1 MLCSE
6 SNWISCVK
14 EQPTPRAETI
24 ASMKIRF
31 NFWYV
36 LASNFIHIVVG
47 VHAFCYCIHVG
58 AYSGNTHIGLL
69 SPDGPGQ
76 EYRVPASPFHPSKK
90 PIFCHF
96 CLEA

>member
-1 MLCSE
+1 
-6 SNWISCVK
+6 
-14 EQPTPRAETI
+14 
-24 ASMKIRF
+24 MKIRF

-36 LASNFIHIVVG
+36 LASNFIQIVVG
-47 VHAFCYCIHVG
+47 VHAVGYCIHVG